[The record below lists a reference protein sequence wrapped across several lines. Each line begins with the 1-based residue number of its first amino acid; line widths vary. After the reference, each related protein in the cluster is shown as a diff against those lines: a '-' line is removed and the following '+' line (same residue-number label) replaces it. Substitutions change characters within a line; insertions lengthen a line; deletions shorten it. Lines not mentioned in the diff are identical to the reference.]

1 MRAGKSGGWM
11 EGREG
16 RVVGCGFSFTCL
28 VPFLI
33 LSAVSDSELVGPLS
47 LSRYSIMC
55 KRAHSKG
62 RTRGLAAQLTCLHPP
77 SLALDRKE
85 EAGY

>member
-1 MRAGKSGGWM
+1 M

-62 RTRGLAAQLTCLHPP
+62 RTLLS
-77 SLALDRKE
+77 SLAFTRPHLPLTARKRL
-85 EAGY
+85 ATNSKACILHLA